1 MVSCPARQVGKFR
14 ELWQAGGSYFLQPCH
29 LSQWFIMTYF
39 WWALRS
45 KSRFIIDFQDEDSQS
60 ASSSSKM
67 VICLEDEP
75 SCTVCHFGIDT
86 GTVLFSFGGRVHGV
100 SKPLLSMRYPR
111 RSWFLMQRNE
121 GTQRDL
127 QDSLFPTMPG
137 MVTVL
142 RAMTSVQTQVYFQD
156 DMGLLIHVLA
166 ILDTTS
172 SDFAC
177 MEGGC
182 KHQFNRHSRTSW
194 NLRDFATGLPI

>member
-1 MVSCPARQVGKFR
+1 
-14 ELWQAGGSYFLQPCH
+14 
-29 LSQWFIMTYF
+29 MTYF

-67 VICLEDEP
+67 VICLEDKGLCA
-75 SCTVCHFGIDT
+75 CTVCHFGIDT
-86 GTVLFSFGGRVHGV
+86 VAVLFSFGGRVHGV
-100 SKPLLSMRYPR
+100 SKPLLSVRYPR

-156 DMGLLIHVLA
+156 DMGLL
-166 ILDTTS
+166 
-172 SDFAC
+172 
-177 MEGGC
+177 M
-182 KHQFNRHSRTSW
+182 
-194 NLRDFATGLPI
+194 

>member
-1 MVSCPARQVGKFR
+1 MSPALDNWSEPRQNRLRISFSPLSASPRGLPWSAAPHDKWENSANSGR
-14 ELWQAGGSYFLQPCH
+14 LGESYFLQACH

-39 WWALRS
+39 WSALRS

-67 VICLEDEP
+67 VICLEDKP
-75 SCTVCHFGIDT
+75 SCTVCHFGIDS

-137 MVTVL
+137 LVTVL
-142 RAMTSVQTQVYFQD
+142 RAMTSVQTQVYFHD
-156 DMGLLIHVLA
+156 DMGLL
-166 ILDTTS
+166 
-172 SDFAC
+172 
-177 MEGGC
+177 M
-182 KHQFNRHSRTSW
+182 
-194 NLRDFATGLPI
+194 

>member
-1 MVSCPARQVGKFR
+1 VGPPSDQLFQPPLTATPRGLPWSAAPRDKWENSANSGRLGEVISCNPAI
-14 ELWQAGGSYFLQPCH
+14 SP
-29 LSQWFIMTYF
+29 S
-39 WWALRS
+39 S

-67 VICLEDEP
+67 VICLEDKP

-86 GTVLFSFGGRVHGV
+86 GTVLFSFGGHVHGV

-156 DMGLLIHVLA
+156 DMGLL
-166 ILDTTS
+166 
-172 SDFAC
+172 
-177 MEGGC
+177 M
-182 KHQFNRHSRTSW
+182 
-194 NLRDFATGLPI
+194 